1 MHLIIDGYNL
11 LHVTRSLSQLS
22 SIELEWE
29 RDRLINQL
37 SVYRQLR
44 PYPITVVFD
53 GWQGG
58 WNRETR
64 EMKKGIE
71 VIFSKLGEKADE
83 VIRRFIRKE
92 GSSAVVITSDRDI
105 SRYAGRMATAVI
117 SSDQFRE
124 KMEKSSV
131 QMEKDFED
139 EVEGE
144 RGLKRTGSSRRFSK
158 EERRR
163 RSVLKKL

>member
-1 MHLIIDGYNL
+1 
-11 LHVTRSLSQLS
+11 
-22 SIELEWE
+22 
-29 RDRLINQL
+29 
-37 SVYRQLR
+37 
-44 PYPITVVFD
+44 
-53 GWQGG
+53 
-58 WNRETR
+58 
-64 EMKKGIE
+64 MKKGIE

-131 QMEKDFED
+131 QVEKDFED